1 MQKCFCWKEVEVNKM
16 PESVEAAME
25 YIKGYCLKHPY
36 CEKNGNT
43 YRLYEKATGRCFMCS
58 DIIPADWEID
68 NGGKDGEQ

>member
-25 YIKGYCLKHPY
+25 YIKGYCLKHQY
-36 CEKNGNT
+36 CEKNGSVC
-43 YRLYEKATGRCFMCS
+43 RLYDKDAGCCFLFS
-58 DIIPADWEID
+58 NIVPGDWEID

>member
-36 CEKNGNT
+36 CENNGNVC
-43 YRLYEKATGRCFMCS
+43 RLYEKQQGAVSCVQT
-58 DIIPADWEID
+58 
-68 NGGKDGEQ
+68 